1 MEIIVELLLA
11 IILAL
16 VVGLGAGYWMR
27 KRSAES
33 QIGSAE
39 AEARRIVTEA
49 EKQIETKKKEATL
62 EAKEEIHRMRQELD
76 RDTKDRRNELSR
88 QERRLVQKEE
98 NWYVAKCIDNSIAS
112 QGKSIEEALNNLKEA
127 IELYYQDEKPI
138 MPKQVLVTTLEVT
151 I

>member
-16 VVGLGAGYWMR
+16 VVGLGTGYWMR

-49 EKQIETKKKEATL
+49 EKQIETKKKKQL
-62 EAKEEIHRMRQELD
+62 LKQ
-76 RDTKDRRNELSR
+76 RRN
-88 QERRLVQKEE
+88 
-98 NWYVAKCIDNSIAS
+98 
-112 QGKSIEEALNNLKEA
+112 
-127 IELYYQDEKPI
+127 
-138 MPKQVLVTTLEVT
+138 T
-151 I
+151 